1 MTVCPVRKDG
11 LEEPVEWSQPQYD
24 KAVTVKL
31 IELFRTFS
39 PAKFILFNDTG
50 MAFVKPADR
59 HDDHFHVALIG

>member
-1 MTVCPVRKDG
+1 MTVRPVRKDG

-24 KAVTVKL
+24 KAATAKL

-39 PAKFILFNDTG
+39 PVKFILFNDASI
-50 MAFVKPADR
+50 AFVKPAGR